1 MELIKDD
8 HIVSFIMRNG
18 FPPWQMP
25 LDWEDDEEWEED
37 SDVFFGN
44 QTDEF

>member
-8 HIVSFIMRNG
+8 HIVSFIMQNG

-25 LDWEDDEEWEED
+25 LEWEDDEEWEED

>member
-8 HIVSFIMRNG
+8 PIVSFIMQNG

-25 LDWEDDEEWEED
+25 LDWEDDEWDEED
-37 SDVFFGN
+37 GDVFFGN
-44 QTDEF
+44 ETAEF